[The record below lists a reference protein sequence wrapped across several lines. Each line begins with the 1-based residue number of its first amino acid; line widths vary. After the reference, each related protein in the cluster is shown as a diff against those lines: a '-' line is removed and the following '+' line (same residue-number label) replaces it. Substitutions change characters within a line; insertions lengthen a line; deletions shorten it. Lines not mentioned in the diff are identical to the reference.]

1 MSCINFLKLLLRS
14 RKDDLTGDDT
24 LFNRCLTVLDV
35 ILLGMGSMLG
45 PGLYVATGQIARDT
59 AGPAIVISLM
69 IAAFPAILSSLCYA
83 EFAARVSKTGSS
95 YVYTYLALG
104 EIWAFIIG
112 WNLILENVLAS
123 ALLANEFSKFLNSI
137 SGKKISKFMTENVAQ
152 WSVAGFQP
160 YPDFIAFLVVIVF
173 TVVAATGPRKP
184 ALFMRFATMINLLVV
199 LFIVLSGFYF
209 MDTTNWETLDKF
221 APFGFDGIMAGASI
235 SYFAF
240 LGFDIINSASEE
252 TDNPLRVVP
261 FANSVSTYIGVF
273 IYLITAAVLTLI
285 IPYNKLS
292 FNSPLTEA
300 FGYTGSEVGKY
311 FVAIGG
317 FFGMTTALLT
327 FNYAGTR
334 LIYAMANDGLLFQS
348 LAKVSD
354 RTRVPIRAGLIFGFS
369 AAVIALFLNLN
380 DLVEMMSIG
389 TLMAYTAVSLA
400 VLLERYRP
408 MSWSEFPTNGEDYD
422 TNDDEPSSCCGKLRE
437 GMKKQISAA
446 REIKTKLSAK
456 FGDKPTKDTHR
467 VAGIAAACLVFA
479 GYGFSLTVSPASG
492 LPHVAEKNPIII
504 FASCLMAT
512 VVIFALAVLFL
523 LPTEE
528 FRIAHAVQC
537 TPFVPLTSILTNIYL
552 LTNLSRW
559 TWARVATWMFI
570 GMAIYFMYGIHNS
583 KVDFTKYD
591 VSRDFLDRLI
601 PSARD
606 EHVRTWTPSS
616 EEGPMSPSSDS
627 ENDEG
632 FQSNLMT
639 SEDESPKHAVLHKE
653 KNKATNTA
661 TGPAERYR

>member
-1 MSCINFLKLLLRS
+1 MSCSNFLKLLLRS
-14 RKDDLTGDDT
+14 RKSGLTRDDT

-35 ILLGMGSMLG
+35 VLLGMGSMLG
-45 PGLYVATGQIARDT
+45 PGLYVATGKIARDT

-69 IAAFPAILSSLCYA
+69 IAALPAILSSFCYA
-83 EFAARVSKTGSS
+83 EFAARVSRTGSS

-104 EIWAFIIG
+104 EIWAFMIG

-137 SGKKISKFMTENVAQ
+137 SGKRISKFMTANLAK
-152 WSVAGFQP
+152 WSVTGFQP
-160 YPDFIAFLVVIVF
+160 YPDFIAFFIVIVF
-173 TVVAATGPRKP
+173 TVLAATGSRKP

-209 MDTTNWETLDKF
+209 MDTTNWETLEKF
-221 APFGFDGIMAGASI
+221 APFGFNGIMAGASI

-261 FANSVSTYIGVF
+261 FANAVSTYIGVF
-273 IYLITAAVLTLI
+273 IYLITAAILTLI
-285 IPYNKLS
+285 IPYNKLG
-292 FNSPLTEA
+292 FNSPLTDA
-300 FGYTGSEVGKY
+300 FGYTGFEIGKY
-311 FVAIGG
+311 LVAIGG

-334 LIYAMANDGLLFQS
+334 LIYAMADDGLLFQS

-369 AAVIALFLNLN
+369 AAIIALFLNLD

-389 TLMAYTAVSLA
+389 TLMAYTAVSVA

-408 MSWSEFPTNGEDYD
+408 MSSSEFSTNEEDYD
-422 TNDDEPSSCCGKLRE
+422 TNENEPSPCCGKLCR
-437 GMKKQISAA
+437 GIKKQISAV
-446 REIKTKLSAK
+446 REIKSKLGAR
-456 FGDKPTKDTHR
+456 FGDKPSEETHR
-467 VAGIAAACLVFA
+467 VAGIAAACLLFA
-479 GYGFSLTVSPASG
+479 GYGFSLSVSPASG
-492 LPHVAEKNPIII
+492 LPHLAEKNPVII
-504 FASCLMAT
+504 FVSCLMGAI
-512 VVIFALAVLFL
+512 VIFALAILFL

-528 FRIAHAVQC
+528 IRIANAVKC
-537 TPFVPLTSILTNIYL
+537 TPFVPLISILTNIYL

-559 TWARVATWMFI
+559 TWARVATWMFL
-570 GMAIYFMYGIHNS
+570 GMAIYFMYGIHRS
-583 KVDFTKYD
+583 KVDFTKDD
-591 VSRDFLDRLI
+591 VSRDFLDRLL
-601 PSARD
+601 PSAHD
-606 EHVRTWTPSS
+606 EHVRSWTPSS

-639 SEDESPKHAVLHKE
+639 SEDESPKHTYPQRKQTRETH
-653 KNKATNTA
+653 TTI
-661 TGPAERYR
+661 GPSGYR